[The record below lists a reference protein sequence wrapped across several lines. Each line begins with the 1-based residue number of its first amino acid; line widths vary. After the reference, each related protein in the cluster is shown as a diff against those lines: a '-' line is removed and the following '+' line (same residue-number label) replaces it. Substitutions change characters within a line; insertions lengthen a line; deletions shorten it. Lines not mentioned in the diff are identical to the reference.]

1 MPNRHRLQKNHILN
15 IEPDLIDFENTYK
28 QTDFT
33 EIEGDLFEAITIDG
47 YPDPEFSDQGTVVA
61 TVYIT
66 NKGDIVTG
74 WHHNGYRMRN
84 TVLSLIE
91 QSKAE
96 LKADWQQHFMP
107 KIPET
112 YKTELVEIDLSEVI
126 NTDLE
131 GFLDLISERLINSCL
146 LSDISYTIV
155 TTKPDNTLVLQVS
168 GEPLE

>member
-15 IEPDLIDFENTYK
+15 IEPDLIEFENTYK

-33 EIEGDLFEAITIDG
+33 EIEGDLFGAITIDG
-47 YPDPEFSDQGTVVA
+47 YPDPELSDQGAVVA

-66 NKGDIVTG
+66 NKGDTIVS
-74 WHHNGYRMRN
+74 WHHNGYRMHK

-91 QSKAE
+91 ESKAE
-96 LKADWQQHFMP
+96 LKNNWQQHFMTKMP
-107 KIPET
+107 KT
-112 YKTELVEIDLSEVI
+112 YKNGFVEIELSEII

-155 TTKPDNTLVLQVS
+155 TAKPNNTLVLQVS

>member
-1 MPNRHRLQKNHILN
+1 MPHRHRFQKSHILD

-28 QTDFT
+28 QTDFVT
-33 EIEGDLFEAITIDG
+33 TDGDIFEAITIDG
-47 YPDPEFSDQGTVVA
+47 YPDPEFSEQGTVVA

-66 NKGDIVTG
+66 NKGDIVTS
-74 WHHNGYRMRN
+74 WHHKGYRMHN
-84 TVLSLIE
+84 TVLSLIK

-107 KIPET
+107 KTPET
-112 YKTELVEIDLSEVI
+112 YKTGLVEIDLSEVI

-131 GFLDLISERLINSCL
+131 GFLDIISERLIDSCL
-146 LSDISYTIV
+146 LSDINYTIV
-155 TTKPDNTLVLQVS
+155 TAKPDNTLVLQVS